1 MVFSFSLPA
10 GCPIRGNIGGNIGD
24 RPQVAQGCG
33 REAGT
38 IKYPGI
44 SVQENERGP
53 PVKNDTLWSLDP
65 NVTYLNHGS
74 FGAGLVPV
82 LEFQERLRREAEQNP
97 MEWFLRRLP
106 ELQAAA
112 RQALGTFLGAPAEDL
127 AFVTNATE
135 GVNTVLRSLSFAPG
149 DEIVGTDHEYGACRA
164 AAEFAARRAGARIVV
179 AKIPFPLK
187 LKEEIAAAILACLGE
202 RTRLVLLDHVTSQTA
217 LVFPVGKLVGEIQ
230 ARGVDVLV
238 DGAHAPGM
246 VPLDLRALGPAY
258 YTGNLHKWMCLPK
271 GAAFLYVRPDR
282 QDRIQPL
289 AISHGL
295 NAHVTDA
302 SARFRELFDWMGTR
316 DFSPWLCFEKGRE
329 ALSRLSPGGLEGL
342 RVRNHELA
350 VRGRE
355 VLLSTLGIPAPCP
368 EELLGSMA
376 SLPLPDARDKQAN
389 WRDIDALQRYLR
401 QEHRIEVP
409 VMAWPSHPKR
419 LLRISAQAYN
429 SLEQYERLAEA
440 VSRGLHKNL

>member
-1 MVFSFSLPA
+1 M
-10 GCPIRGNIGGNIGD
+10 
-24 RPQVAQGCG
+24 
-33 REAGT
+33 
-38 IKYPGI
+38 
-44 SVQENERGP
+44 
-53 PVKNDTLWSLDP
+53 KNDKLWSLDP
-65 NVTYLNHGS
+65 DVTYLNHGS

-82 LEFQERLRREAEQNP
+82 LELQERLRREAEQNP
-97 MEWFLRRLP
+97 MEWFLHRLP
-106 ELQAAA
+106 ELSAAA
-112 RQALGTFLGAPAEDL
+112 RQALGAFLGAPAEDL

-149 DEIVGTDHEYGACRA
+149 DEIVVTDHEYGACRA
-164 AAEFAARRAGARIVV
+164 AAEFAARRAGARTVV
-179 AKIPFPLK
+179 ANVPFPVK
-187 LKEEIAAAILACLGE
+187 SKEEIAAAVLACLGE

-246 VPLDLRALGPAY
+246 VPLDLRVLGPAY

-282 QDRIQPL
+282 QERIQPL
-289 AISHGL
+289 SISHGL
-295 NAHVTDA
+295 SAPAADGP
-302 SARFRELFDWMGTR
+302 ARFRALFEWTGTK
-316 DFSPWLCFEKGRE
+316 DFSPWLCFQKGLE
-329 ALSRLSPGGLEGL
+329 VLSALAPGGLNGL
-342 RVRNHELA
+342 FARNHELA

-355 VLLSTLGIPAPCP
+355 ALLSTLGIPAPCP
-368 EELLGSMA
+368 QELLGSMA
-376 SLPLPDARDKQAN
+376 SLPLSDAREKPAN

-409 VMAWPSHPKR
+409 VMAWPAHPKR